1 MLWLHCAVAT
11 AAADWRNGMVPQG
24 SAYAFFFGE
33 PFTASDKKNVARP
46 CTSALSFNEA
56 PSAST
61 VCTGCDARSSLGEA
75 QLRRVTDYGYPPC
88 GTEPEAA
95 VLQLP
100 AAALCFAALAFAA
113 FATFVATAALSATTG
128 SSAVAV
134 ATIAPA
140 TVASAWSRRLCL
152 VLVLLQASGVQ
163 AQTSCGCQYVRVT
176 GAESVQS
183 QRMGIYRR
191 TDSFVGDRSV
201 YERGSPATQYLYY
214 DTNQGW
220 SIHERIEGLAGV
232 DGPTSAEACPHN
244 ASGTWTAWNG
254 SAFSSEYDVQVECM
268 DFAACEC
275 ERFLVSGAESSQPGK
290 MGYYTRAGNDFN
302 ARSVYT
308 RSGQNASDLSYLFL
322 GSDHWWQVAQ
332 ELEADDA
339 YKNLSLIS
347 LPYGTSRRDTTC
359 PEPNTTWWVWNG
371 TAWSD
376 GYAVQVA
383 CSPLSPP
390 APPPPYAFTDT
401 ASLRTAAQEYNAD
414 ASSAIATYGPISSW
428 GVSAVRGMHSLFKNL
443 DQFNADI
450 SSWDTSSVTEMVSM
464 FEVRSA
470 RALPAASTVG
480 SSLHA
485 ACLR

>member
-1 MLWLHCAVAT
+1 
-11 AAADWRNGMVPQG
+11 
-24 SAYAFFFGE
+24 
-33 PFTASDKKNVARP
+33 
-46 CTSALSFNEA
+46 
-56 PSAST
+56 
-61 VCTGCDARSSLGEA
+61 
-75 QLRRVTDYGYPPC
+75 
-88 GTEPEAA
+88 
-95 VLQLP
+95 
-100 AAALCFAALAFAA
+100 
-113 FATFVATAALSATTG
+113 
-128 SSAVAV
+128 
-134 ATIAPA
+134 
-140 TVASAWSRRLCL
+140 
-152 VLVLLQASGVQ
+152 
-163 AQTSCGCQYVRVT
+163 
-176 GAESVQS
+176 
-183 QRMGIYRR
+183 
-191 TDSFVGDRSV
+191 
-201 YERGSPATQYLYY
+201 
-214 DTNQGW
+214 
-220 SIHERIEGLAGV
+220 
-232 DGPTSAEACPHN
+232 

-390 APPPPYAFTDT
+390 PSQPPLPGRALSGAPISGVRRLDVTYAFTDT
-401 ASLRTAAQEYNAD
+401 ASLRTAAQEYNAN
-414 ASSAIATYGPISSW
+414 AANATVTYGPISSW
-428 GVSAVRGMHSLFKNL
+428 GVSAITSTHQLFYNL
-443 DQFNADI
+443 GEFNAD
-450 SSWDTSSVTEMVSM
+450 VS
-464 FEVRSA
+464 A
-470 RALPAASTVG
+470 WN
-480 SSLHA
+480 
-485 ACLR
+485 